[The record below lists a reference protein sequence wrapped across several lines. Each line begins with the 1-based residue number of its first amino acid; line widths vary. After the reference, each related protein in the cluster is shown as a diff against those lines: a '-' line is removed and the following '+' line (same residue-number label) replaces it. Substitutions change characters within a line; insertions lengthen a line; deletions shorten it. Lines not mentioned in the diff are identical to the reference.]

1 MRNNGYK
8 QKVDELGR
16 LIDGIE
22 ELQDRIETLKDE
34 LKKIARRKGV
44 KVLDGYKYSA
54 LFEKNT
60 KTKIDTYGLYRWFL
74 KKNMLD
80 TLGNVIRFAI
90 PKVGKVKGVE
100 RYIETIIDEY
110 GKVRVV
116 RK

>member
-16 LIDGIE
+16 LTDEIK
-22 ELQDRIETLKDE
+22 ELQDRAETLKDE
-34 LKKIARRKGV
+34 LKGIAKKRGTKM
-44 KVLDGYKYSA
+44 LDGYKYSA
-54 LFEKNT
+54 LIEKNT
-60 KTKIDTYGLYRWFL
+60 QTKVDTYGLYRWFL

-90 PKVGKVKGVE
+90 PKVKKVKGVE
-100 RYIETIIDEY
+100 KYIETTVDEY
-110 GKVRVV
+110 GKVRIV